1 MHSST
6 KREQFIA
13 HAVPSLSDTIQI
25 YLRAI
30 PSGRPVRKKIG
41 ISGLSAGITIP
52 FVLMGNVSAGY
63 GAPQQLYFTF
73 RMEFDLV
80 AQVREARV

>member
-30 PSGRPVRKKIG
+30 PSGRPVGKKIG
-41 ISGLSAGITIP
+41 ISGLSAGITIL

-63 GAPQQLYFTF
+63 GAPQP
-73 RMEFDLV
+73 RCSS
-80 AQVREARV
+80 ARSAGVTGAETP